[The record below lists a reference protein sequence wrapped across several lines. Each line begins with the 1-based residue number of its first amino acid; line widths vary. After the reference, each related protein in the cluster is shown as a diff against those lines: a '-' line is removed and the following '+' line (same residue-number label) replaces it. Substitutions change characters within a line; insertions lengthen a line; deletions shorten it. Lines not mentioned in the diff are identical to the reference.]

1 MQTLKIDAS
10 QLLQNLEQVNQS
22 FIQNNAV
29 YEEEAQNQLQEL
41 EQLSQFLTEKIE
53 GEIVQRKEKENQLI
67 QVMDKK
73 LRSLKNDLEK
83 EKKER
88 TEFIEQITSTL
99 KNDVPSLMN
108 EVIDNSAARQQ
119 EEEKLAQ
126 IISGELEHC
135 EEITKEFKEKQE
147 ESNTK
152 IYGLIRDL
160 TVKAKREIEEEKA
173 VREETH
179 EEILTYI
186 EETCN
191 KLTEN

>member
-1 MQTLKIDAS
+1 
-10 QLLQNLEQVNQS
+10 
-22 FIQNNAV
+22 
-29 YEEEAQNQLQEL
+29 
-41 EQLSQFLTEKIE
+41 
-53 GEIVQRKEKENQLI
+53 
-67 QVMDKK
+67 MDKK